1 MLNFDL
7 MDSVAGRQVYE
18 MGYQKGL
25 IESAQE
31 NILIVLEERFGIV
44 PIDIMEQIRALSL
57 REHLKQLHKQALRCP
72 DIDRFQE
79 MLSKAVSPPKPQ
91 IH

>member
-31 NILIVLEERFGIV
+31 NILIVLEERF
-44 PIDIMEQIRALSL
+44 
-57 REHLKQLHKQALRCP
+57 
-72 DIDRFQE
+72 
-79 MLSKAVSPPKPQ
+79 
-91 IH
+91 